1 MHRLVNFKNFRS
13 AQIDLFSRFTLLVGR
28 NGSGKTNL
36 IEGIELLTAL
46 AEGRPLRDIADV
58 GRGNGLFEVR
68 GGLGG
73 CLFPGEKS
81 FTLGLTLPTKVSFTY
96 DLEIVPGSIDGA
108 RKAYIAH
115 ERLQWADRK
124 HPLFEARGDGTTGV
138 TSVTYDNYAQGPN
151 KPTKNV
157 SSDTTILSRLDDIVP
172 QSASGNDAVHRTLA
186 EALRLLSLSFV
197 LDARPHLM
205 RGYERIGDTSLRR
218 DGSNVSSVL
227 RALSKSPEGAA
238 PLARILAVLQQLP
251 EEPFIDF
258 EFIDTRVG
266 DVLLGLK
273 RADGSLVD
281 GRVLSD
287 GTLRA
292 LAVLTALETVEPHSQ
307 VVLEEFDNGIHP
319 SRAATLIQA
328 VLETATRRKLSVI
341 ATTHN
346 PATLDAI
353 PEEHLG
359 GVHVCVWDAQAKTSR
374 VERLLDLNR
383 IDVLLEHGQLGDLV
397 TKDIFERVL
406 HPNLEEAQR
415 SASKAWLESR
425 R

>member
-1 MHRLVNFKNFRS
+1 MHRLANFKNFRS
-13 AQIDLFSRFTLLVGR
+13 AQIELFSRFTLLVGR

-36 IEGIELLTAL
+36 IEGIELLAAL

-68 GGLGG
+68 GGLLG
-73 CLFPGEKS
+73 CLFPGQKS
-81 FTLGLTLPTKVSFTY
+81 FTLGFTLPLDGITY
-96 DLEIVPGSIDGA
+96 DLEIVPGSIDGV
-108 RKAYIAH
+108 RKAHIAH
-115 ERLQWADRK
+115 ERFQWGDQK
-124 HPLFEARGDGTTGV
+124 HVLFEARGDSTTGV
-138 TSVTYDNYAQGPN
+138 MSLKYDNHAQGPN
-151 KPTKNV
+151 KPPVSV
-157 SSDTTILSRLDDIVP
+157 SSDTTILSRLDDIIP
-172 QSASGNDAVHRTLA
+172 QTAIGSYEREWADAIRSHLG
-186 EALRLLSLSFV
+186 LSFV

-205 RGYERIGDTSLRR
+205 RGYERIGDSSLRR

-227 RALSKSPEGAA
+227 HALSKSPEGAER
-238 PLARILAVLQQLP
+238 LTKILAVLQQLP
-251 EEPFIDF
+251 AEPFVAF

-266 DVLLGLK
+266 DVLLGLQ
-273 RADGSLVD
+273 RADGTLID

-292 LAVLTALETVEPHSQ
+292 LAVLTALETVEQNTQ

-328 VLETATRRKLSVI
+328 VLEIATRRELHII

-359 GVHVCVWDAQAKTSR
+359 GVHVCVWDAEAKTSR
-374 VERLLDLNR
+374 VERLLDLSR

-397 TKDIFERVL
+397 TKNVLERVL
-406 HPNLEEAQR
+406 NPNIEEAQR

>member
-13 AQIDLFSRFTLLVGR
+13 AQINLFPSFTLLVGR

-36 IEGIELLTAL
+36 IEGIELLAAL

-81 FTLGLTLPTKVSFTY
+81 FTLGLTFHGITY

-115 ERLQWADRK
+115 ERLQWGDRK
-124 HPLFEARGDGTTGV
+124 HALFEARSDGTTGV
-138 TSVTYDNYAQGPN
+138 TSVKYDNYAKGPN

-172 QSASGNDAVHRTLA
+172 KSASGNDADHREWA
-186 EALRLLSLSFV
+186 EGLRSLSHSFV

-227 RALSKSPEGAA
+227 HALSKSPEGAER
-238 PLARILAVLQQLP
+238 LARILAVLQQLP
-251 EEPFIDF
+251 EEPFIAF

-266 DVLLGLK
+266 DVLLGLQ

-292 LAVLTALETVEPHSQ
+292 LAVLTALETVEEGSQ

-319 SRAATLIQA
+319 SRAATLIAA
-328 VLETATRRKLSVI
+328 VLEIAKRRTLAVI

-374 VERLLDLNR
+374 VERLLDLSR

-406 HPNLEEAQR
+406 NPNLEEAQR

>member
-13 AQIDLFSRFTLLVGR
+13 AQIDLFPSFTLLVGR

-36 IEGIELLTAL
+36 IEGIELLAAL
-46 AEGRPLRDIADV
+46 AQGRPLRDIADV

-81 FTLGLTLPTKVSFTY
+81 FTLGLTLPLAGITY
-96 DLEIVPGSIDGA
+96 DLEIVPGSIDGT

-115 ERLQWADRK
+115 ERLQWGDRK

-138 TSVTYDNYAQGPN
+138 MSVKYDNYAKGPN

-157 SSDTTILSRLDDIVP
+157 SSDTTILSRLDDIIPKSV
-172 QSASGNDAVHRTLA
+172 SGNDADHREWA

-227 RALSKSPEGAA
+227 HALSKSPEGAA
-238 PLARILAVLQQLP
+238 PLGRILAVLQQLP

-292 LAVLTALETVEPHSQ
+292 LAVLTALETVEPYSQ

-328 VLETATRRKLSVI
+328 VLEIATRRKLSVI

-353 PEEHLG
+353 PPEHLVG
-359 GVHVCVWDAQAKTSR
+359 IYVCVWDAQAKTSR
-374 VERLLDLNR
+374 VERLLDLSR

-406 HPNLEEAQR
+406 RPNLEEAQR